1 MNLIASLQAA
11 LPAQPLSSTPSLY
24 VVATPLGNIADISLR
39 ALALLAA
46 VDVIAAEDTRHSK
59 RLLDAYGV
67 RTRLLA
73 VHQHNE
79 QEAAGGLIALL
90 QAGQHIALISDA
102 GTPAVSDPGGRVV
115 ARVRAAGFPV
125 VPIPGPCAA
134 IAALSAAG
142 FAEGGFRFVGFL
154 PARPAARRSVLEN
167 LRDEADVLV
176 FYEAPHR
183 VRESVA
189 DLCAV
194 FGGQSGGQSGGEREL
209 VVARELSK
217 LHEQIVRLPLNQA
230 LAWFDADTNH
240 CRGEFVLLVEGK
252 RAQEGLDAEAERV
265 LRLLFTELPLKGA
278 VALAADIC
286 RQPRKLLYARALE
299 LREAGEAATEA
310 LAEPPS

>member
-1 MNLIASLQAA
+1 MNFTASLQSV
-11 LPAQPLSSTPSLY
+11 LPTQVLLSTSSLY
-24 VVATPLGNIADISLR
+24 VVATPLGNMADISLR
-39 ALALLAA
+39 ALAVLAA
-46 VDVIAAEDTRHSK
+46 VDVIAAEDTRHSR

-67 RTRLLA
+67 RTRLIA

-79 QEAAGGLIALL
+79 QEAAGGLIELL
-90 QAGQHIALISDA
+90 QAGQHLALISDA

-154 PARPAARRSVLEN
+154 PARSAARRSALEG
-167 LRDEADVLV
+167 LRDEREVLV

-183 VRESVA
+183 VRDCVA
-189 DLCAV
+189 DLCTV
-194 FGGQSGGQSGGEREL
+194 LGTEREL

-217 LHEQIVRLPLNQA
+217 LHEQIVRLPLAQA
-230 LAWFDADTNH
+230 LAWFDADANH
-240 CRGEFVLLVEGK
+240 CRGEFVLLVEGR
-252 RAQEGLDAEAERV
+252 RAEEGLEAETERV
-265 LRLLFTELPLKGA
+265 LRLLLGEMPLKSA
-278 VALAADIC
+278 VALAAEIC

-299 LREAGEAATEA
+299 LRADEAATG
-310 LAEPPS
+310 EPPKVGAEGL